1 MQKAER
7 VVAML
12 CVLLGIGIVWQAWQ
26 MEYLT
31 SIGPGPGFF
40 PWWLGL
46 LLTGLSVAWLL
57 SAVWRSTQEKER
69 RFFPE
74 WRGLRRILLVM
85 GAIIGAGLAMEF
97 VGFQLAMFA
106 FVAFVLTVLGWR
118 GWGLTIIL
126 SGVLS
131 FGVYH
136 TFTRWLDVTL
146 PQASIE
152 ILRRWGF

>member
-1 MQKAER
+1 MRRAEQ
-7 VVAML
+7 VVASL
-12 CVLLGIGIVWQAWQ
+12 CIALGLGIVWQAWK

-31 SIGPGPGFF
+31 RLGPGPGFF

-46 LLTGLSVAWLL
+46 ILTGLSGAWLV
-57 SAVWRSTQEKER
+57 AATWRAPTKPDR
-69 RFFPE
+69 PFFPA

-85 GAIIGAGLAMEF
+85 GAIGGVGLAMEGI
-97 VGFQLAMFA
+97 GFRLAMFA
-106 FVAFVLTVLGWR
+106 FVAFVLVTLGRRSWCLTAVLAGAM
-118 GWGLTIIL
+118 
-126 SGVLS
+126 S

-152 ILRRWGF
+152 ILRNWGF

>member
-7 VVAML
+7 VVATL
-12 CVLLGIGIVWQAWQ
+12 CVLLGLAIVWQAWG

-40 PWWLGL
+40 PLWLGL

-57 SAVWRSTQEKER
+57 SVVWRSTDPNER
-69 RFFPE
+69 RFLPE

-85 GAIIGAGLAMEF
+85 GAIIAVGLVMESI
-97 VGFQLAMFA
+97 GFQLTLFA
-106 FVAFVLTVLGWR
+106 FVAFVLTALGWR
-118 GWGLTIIL
+118 KWGLTVIL
-126 SGVLS
+126 SAFLS

-136 TFTRWLDVTL
+136 AFTRWLDVTL

-152 ILRRWGF
+152 VLKRWGF